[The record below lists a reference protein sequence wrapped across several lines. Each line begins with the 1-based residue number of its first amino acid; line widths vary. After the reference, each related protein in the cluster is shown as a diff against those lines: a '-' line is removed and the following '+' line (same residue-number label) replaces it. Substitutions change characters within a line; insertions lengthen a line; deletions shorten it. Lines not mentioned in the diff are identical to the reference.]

1 MTQTPTL
8 PAHPKLRLAAVSFS
22 ILYLEL
28 ACIRWFPS
36 YVHFLAYFSNFVLLA
51 CFLGMSA
58 GCLSA
63 RSKRNWL
70 RSLPLLLLGT
80 MVLALTAYAL
90 YYLHLTWLSLG
101 TQATAE
107 QRLYFGGSTVPIDFK
122 RILIPMEA
130 VVGLFFVLI
139 ALVFVGP
146 GQELGRA
153 LDAVPSRIM
162 AYMINLGASLVGIAA
177 FALSSLACLPPLVW
191 FAVGLAP
198 LVPWRR
204 PKGALDWLNTAAGG
218 VILALLALTSF
229 GTAERML
236 PRIGDDYELYWSPYY
251 KIHYRKDGI
260 HTNDLGHQIISA
272 TSDDDYGLMYSL
284 PYFLR
289 KDAKGGAIDRVLVIG
304 AGSGNDV
311 ARALVAGAKH
321 VDAVEID
328 PVIVS
333 IGRKHHPDKPYDDP
347 RVTVINTDA
356 RGFLRRTDAK
366 YDVIVYGNVDSL
378 TLLSSYSSIRLENYL
393 FTEQAFR
400 EVSRHLKPGGMFYV
414 YNTLRRHW
422 LSIRI
427 YKALEKAFGK
437 APLLITVP
445 HVPEVQMSDPADFVF
460 FATGD
465 VDAIA
470 KAFEG
475 KGSFRVPQ
483 PVPRESRPNGF
494 GDWEAPKVEEVKLS
508 RIPSDA
514 VIDTTSD
521 DWPFLYLRRPAIPR
535 HGWIGLG
542 IALGVSVLLL
552 LLLSPGHRIRLS
564 PQFFFLGAGFMLVET
579 RSITRLSLLF
589 GSTWVVNSVTF
600 FAILVMALLA
610 NLYVLLARPK
620 RLWPVYGLL
629 FASLVV
635 GYVVPL
641 DALLSLGVGARAV
654 VAGLL
659 TFVPIVFAGVI
670 FATLFSRTDAPD
682 QAFGANVAGAML
694 GGALEYLSLIIGYQ
708 NLLLVAIGIYALSA
722 ARRRKG

>member
-1 MTQTPTL
+1 
-8 PAHPKLRLAAVSFS
+8 
-22 ILYLEL
+22 
-28 ACIRWFPS
+28 
-36 YVHFLAYFSNFVLLA
+36 VLLA

-63 RSKRNWL
+63 RSRRNWL

-80 MVLALTAYAL
+80 MLLGLAAYAT

-101 TQATAE
+101 EQATAE
-107 QRLYFGGSTVPIDFK
+107 QRLYFGGSTIPIDFK
-122 RILIPMEA
+122 RVLIPMEA
-130 VVGLFFVLI
+130 VVGLFFALI
-139 ALVFVGP
+139 ALIFVGP

-153 LDAVPSRIM
+153 LDAVPSRIT
-162 AYMINLGASLVGIAA
+162 AYAINLGASLVGIAA
-177 FALSSLACLPPLVW
+177 FALSSLGCLPPLAW

-204 PKGALDWLNTAAGG
+204 PKGTLDWVNLAAGTA
-218 VILALLALTSF
+218 VAVLLALTSF
-229 GTAERML
+229 GVIERAL
-236 PRIGDDYELYWSPYY
+236 PRIGSDYELYWSPYY
-251 KIHYRKDGI
+251 KVHYRKDGI
-260 HTNDLGHQIISA
+260 HTNDLGHQIISS
-272 TSDDDYGLMYSL
+272 TEDDDYGLMYSL

-289 KDAKGGAIDRVLVIG
+289 KDADGGPIDRVLVIG

-311 ARALVAGAKH
+311 SRALVAGAKH

-333 IGRKHHPDKPYDDP
+333 IGRRHHPDRPYDDP
-347 RVTVINTDA
+347 RVTVIKTDA

-393 FTEQAFR
+393 FTEEAFH
-400 EVSRHLKPGGMFYV
+400 EVRRHLKPGGMFYV

-427 YKALEKAFGK
+427 YRELESAFGK
-437 APLLITVP
+437 PPLLITVP
-445 HVPEVQMSDPADFVF
+445 HKPEVQMRDRADFVF
-460 FATGD
+460 FATGN

-470 KAFEG
+470 RKFAE
-475 KGSFRVPQ
+475 KGEFRVPQ
-483 PVPRESRPNGF
+483 PLPREGRPNGF
-494 GDWEAPKVEEVKLS
+494 GDWEAEGAETVRLS
-508 RIPSDA
+508 RVPADA
-514 VIDTTSD
+514 SIEPARD
-521 DWPFLYLRRPAIPR
+521 DWPFLYLRRPALPR
-535 HGWIGLG
+535 HAWVGLG
-542 IALGVSVLLL
+542 IALAVSLALLL
-552 LLLSPGHRIRLS
+552 ALSPGHRIRLS
-564 PQFFFLGAGFMLVET
+564 PHFFLLGAGFMLVET

-610 NLYVLLARPK
+610 NLFVALVRPK
-620 RLWPVYGLL
+620 RLWPAYGLL

-641 DALLSLGVGARAV
+641 DALLSLGVSARLV

-659 TFVPIVFAGVI
+659 TFVPIFFAGVI
-670 FATLFSRTDAPD
+670 FATSFAATDEPD
-682 QAFGANVAGAML
+682 RAFGANVAGAML
-694 GGALEYLSLIIGYQ
+694 GGALEYLSLVVGYQ
-708 NLLLVAIGIYALSA
+708 QLLLLATAIYGLSA
-722 ARRRKG
+722 LRVRKG